1 MKIGNDLHNAW
12 TFARRK
18 TRLRRWTRN
27 SFFYVLL
34 VVVLIILLFPFVWMI
49 LTSLRTQVEN
59 TSAVPVWFF
68 KPTMEN
74 YRSVLEQHHFL
85 SYTLHSF
92 IVAALATGIGLL
104 IGLPAAYSISRYKQ
118 KRLAFAILS
127 ARVTPYI
134 TFLVPW
140 FAAFRFLH
148 MVDTYTALVSTF
160 LIVSLPLIIW
170 LMITFFDDVPVD
182 LEEAARID
190 GAGEAEAFLKIV
202 IPLSTPG
209 IVASAILAFIFSWN
223 QFLFAL
229 VLSGPHTQTVP
240 VAVFNFITYGEI
252 DYGGLAAAAVLITL
266 PVVLLSLFI
275 QRWIVQGLTMGAV
288 KG

>member
-1 MKIGNDLHNAW
+1 MTTTTAVGHNKSLI
-12 TFARRK
+12 RK
-18 TRLRRWTRN
+18 RLRAILL
-27 SFFYVLL
+27 YGALVLVIL
-34 VVVLIILLFPFVWMI
+34 LLLFPFVWMI

-59 TSAVPVWFF
+59 TSAVPVWIFA
-68 KPTMEN
+68 PTMVN
-74 YRSVLEQHHFL
+74 YQSVLEQHHFL
-85 SYTLHSF
+85 EYTLHSF
-92 IVAALATGIGLL
+92 IVAMLATGIGLV
-104 IGLPAAYSISRYKQ
+104 IGLPAAYTISRYKQ
-118 KRLAFAILS
+118 RGLAFAILA
-127 ARVTPYI
+127 ARITPYI

-170 LMITFFDDVPVD
+170 LMITFFDDVPGD
-182 LEEAARID
+182 LEEAAQVD
-190 GAGEAEAFLKIV
+190 GCGEAGAFFRIV
-202 IPLSTPG
+202 VPLSAPG
-209 IVASAILAFIFSWN
+209 IVAASILAFIFSWN

-252 DYGGLAAAAVLITL
+252 NYGGLAAAAVLITL
-266 PVVLLSLFI
+266 PVIILALFI

>member
-1 MKIGNDLHNAW
+1 MTA
-12 TFARRK
+12 
-18 TRLRRWTRN
+18 TRLFQRSMRT
-27 SFFYVLL
+27 SLL
-34 VVVLIILLFPFVWMI
+34 YIALVAMVVVLLFPFLWMI
-49 LTSLRTQVEN
+49 LTSLRNQVQN
-59 TSAVPVWFF
+59 TSAVPVWIFA
-68 KPTMEN
+68 PTLKN
-74 YRSVLEQHHFL
+74 YQSVFEQHHFL
-85 SYTLHSF
+85 AYTWHSF
-92 IVAALATGIGLL
+92 VVAVLATGIGLV
-104 IGLPAAYSISRYKQ
+104 IGLPAAYTISRYKQ
-118 KRLAFAILS
+118 KGLAFAILL
-127 ARVTPYI
+127 ARITPYI

-170 LMITFFDDVPVD
+170 LMITFFDDVPID
-182 LEEAARID
+182 LEEAAKVD
-190 GAGEAEAFLKIV
+190 GAGEAEAFFRIV

-209 IVASAILAFIFSWN
+209 IVASGILAFVFSWN

-229 VLSGPHTQTVP
+229 ILSGPNTQTVP

-252 DYGGLAAAAVLITL
+252 NYGGLAAAAVLITL
-266 PVVLLSLFI
+266 PVLVLALFI

>member
-1 MKIGNDLHNAW
+1 MTAQ
-12 TFARRK
+12 R
-18 TRLRRWTRN
+18 RLRKSIRTFWLY
-27 SFFYVLL
+27 FA
-34 VVVLIILLFPFVWMI
+34 LIAIVAALLFPFLWMI
-49 LTSLRTQVEN
+49 LTSLRNQVQN
-59 TSAVPVWFF
+59 TSAVPVWIFS
-68 KPTMEN
+68 PTLTN
-74 YRSVLEQHHFL
+74 YRSVFEQHHFL
-85 SYTLHSF
+85 AYTWHSF
-92 IVAALATGIGLL
+92 VVAVLATGIGLV
-104 IGLPAAYSISRYKQ
+104 IGLPAAYTISRYRQ
-118 KRLAFAILS
+118 RGLAFAILF
-127 ARVTPYI
+127 ARITPYI

-170 LMITFFDDVPVD
+170 LMITFFDDVPID
-182 LEEAARID
+182 LEEAAKVD
-190 GAGEAEAFLKIV
+190 GAGEAEAFFRIV

-209 IVASAILAFIFSWN
+209 IVAAAILAFVFSWN

-229 VLSGPHTQTVP
+229 ILSGSNTQTVP

-252 DYGGLAAAAVLITL
+252 NYGGLAAAAVLITL
-266 PVVLLSLFI
+266 PVLVLALFI

>member
-1 MKIGNDLHNAW
+1 MSTSITSVH
-12 TFARRK
+12 ARSVVRR
-18 TRLRRWTRN
+18 RLRT
-27 SFFYVLL
+27 SMLYVGL
-34 VVVLIILLFPFVWMI
+34 VVVVLLLLFPFIWMI

-59 TSAVPVWFF
+59 TSATPVWIFA
-68 KPTMEN
+68 PTFQN

-85 SYTLHSF
+85 EYTLHSF
-92 IVAALATGIGLL
+92 IVAVLATGIGLV
-104 IGLPAAYSISRYKQ
+104 IGLPAAYTISRRKQ
-118 KRLAFAILS
+118 RGLAFAILA
-127 ARVTPYI
+127 ARLTPYI

-170 LMITFFDDVPVD
+170 LMITFFDDVPGD
-182 LEEAARID
+182 LEEAARVD
-190 GAGEAEAFLKIV
+190 GAGEAEAFFRIV
-202 IPLSTPG
+202 IPLSAPG
-209 IVASAILAFIFSWN
+209 IVAASILAFIFSWN

-229 VLSGPHTQTVP
+229 VLSGPNTQTVP

-252 DYGGLAAAAVLITL
+252 NYGGLAAAAVLITL
-266 PVVLLSLFI
+266 PVVVLALFI

>member
-1 MKIGNDLHNAW
+1 MTAQ
-12 TFARRK
+12 R
-18 TRLRRWTRN
+18 RLRKSIRTFWLY
-27 SFFYVLL
+27 FA
-34 VVVLIILLFPFVWMI
+34 LIAIVAALLFPFLWMI
-49 LTSLRTQVEN
+49 LTSLRNQVQN
-59 TSAVPVWFF
+59 TSAVPVWIFS
-68 KPTMEN
+68 PTLTN
-74 YRSVLEQHHFL
+74 YRSVFEQHHFL
-85 SYTLHSF
+85 AYTWHSF
-92 IVAALATGIGLL
+92 VVAVLATGIGLV
-104 IGLPAAYSISRYKQ
+104 IGLPAAYTISRYRQ
-118 KRLAFAILS
+118 RGLAFAILF
-127 ARVTPYI
+127 ARITPYI

-170 LMITFFDDVPVD
+170 LMITFFDDVPID
-182 LEEAARID
+182 LEEAAKVD
-190 GAGEAEAFLKIV
+190 GAGEAEAFFRIV

-209 IVASAILAFIFSWN
+209 IVAAAILAFVFSWN

-229 VLSGPHTQTVP
+229 ILSGSNTQTVP

-252 DYGGLAAAAVLITL
+252 NYGGLGAAAVLITL
-266 PVVLLSLFI
+266 PVLVLALFI